1 MKKVDATYSNRR
13 TRRKRQPALKFP
25 KKRKRILPRWAS
37 YGATAIFV
45 IVLCLT
51 INFRAYTELSR
62 EVEQNENLNS
72 RIEEMTSDNLGLQEE
87 IYYLQ
92 NDSEVIKREAKK
104 FGFRAKEKKVP
115 VPADK

>member
-1 MKKVDATYSNRR
+1 MKKVDATYSNKR

-25 KKRKRILPRWAS
+25 KKPTRFIPRWVS

-45 IVLCLT
+45 IVLGMT

-62 EVEQNENLNS
+62 EIEENEQLNS
-72 RIEEMTSDNLGLQEE
+72 QVDEITSENLGLQEE

-92 NDSEVIKREAKK
+92 NDSETIKREAKK

-115 VPADK
+115 VSADK

>member
-1 MKKVDATYSNRR
+1 MKKVDATYSNKR

-25 KKRKRILPRWAS
+25 KKPTRIIPRWVS

-45 IVLCLT
+45 IVLCFT
-51 INFRAYTELSR
+51 INFKAYTELSR
-62 EVEQNENLNS
+62 EIGQNEDLNS
-72 RIEEMTSDNLGLQEE
+72 QVDEITSENLGLQEE

-92 NDSEVIKREAKK
+92 NDSETIKREAKK

-115 VPADK
+115 VPVDK